1 MKWKYNLE
9 PKNAPPPYRGVIEDL
24 QRSYRRV
31 IEEQLPAK
39 SPGNRRALP
48 VGLSLLQCQHNST
61 AGSATQ
67 DRRTVSLFTSSPR
80 ANTRF
85 DFHVS
90 YLHVMT
96 SEGNN
101 KSFLK
106 GYFKKLPI
114 GLIILLAL
122 FAGTIFLFTY
132 LVHEVFGEQKD
143 AVDQNIFNYLSAHVI
158 NARLTA
164 FLASVTYFAS
174 ARFLQIA
181 YAVVFIFYLII
192 RNFKRAVEV
201 IAIGAGGFIMNF
213 FMKLAFHRVRPP
225 HPLIAP
231 LNNFSF
237 PSGHATSG
245 FIFYGTLAYLVWKT
259 NISYAYKLT
268 LGSILILFSLLIGFS
283 RVYLRVHYPSDVVA
297 GFCLGFGWLLLCI
310 VLLERLKKETHIEQV
325 SK

>member
-1 MKWKYNLE
+1 
-9 PKNAPPPYRGVIEDL
+9 
-24 QRSYRRV
+24 
-31 IEEQLPAK
+31 
-39 SPGNRRALP
+39 
-48 VGLSLLQCQHNST
+48 
-61 AGSATQ
+61 
-67 DRRTVSLFTSSPR
+67 
-80 ANTRF
+80 
-85 DFHVS
+85 
-90 YLHVMT
+90 MT
-96 SEGNN
+96 SESNN

-106 GYFKKLPI
+106 DYLKKLPI
-114 GLIILLAL
+114 VLIILLAL

-132 LVHEVFGEQKD
+132 LVHEVFGEQQD
-143 AVDQNIFNYLSAHVI
+143 AVDQNIFNYLSSNII
-158 NARLTA
+158 NDRLTD
-164 FLASVTYFAS
+164 FMTTVTYFAS

-181 YAVVFIFYLII
+181 YGAVFVFYLVI
-192 RNFKRAVEV
+192 RNFKRAVEIV
-201 IAIGAGGFIMNF
+201 AIGAGGFIMNY

-259 NISYAYKLT
+259 DIRKAYKLT

-310 VLLERLKKETHIEQV
+310 VLLERLKKQTDREQQL
-325 SK
+325 KKTG